1 MATNFVGRKLTANM
15 AEQHVD
21 LNMGYVYLIT
31 NDSTAVVTLS
41 FEIASAS
48 ATELMILNAGES
60 RTNIDLSIGTLYYK
74 AAADT
79 SYIRIEGLAKKDINY

>member
-1 MATNFVGRKLTANM
+1 MTSNFIGRKLTANIV
-15 AEQHVD
+15 EQHVD
-21 LNMGYVYLIT
+21 LNMGYVYLIA

-41 FEIASAS
+41 FEGASAS

-79 SYIRIEGLAKKDINY
+79 SYVRIEGLKKKDVNY